1 MKTKLTELI
10 PMLQKGR
17 SELPASKHLMAL
29 SALPADQRRALQE
42 AWPSIPVGSR
52 RSLMSTLAAM
62 AELDVDANFGAVFR
76 LALEDGDEAVR
87 LAALEG
93 LWEDEDEMLVPS
105 LVRLM
110 NADPSTDVRAAA
122 AVSLGRF
129 AMVGELEELNP
140 KMTAIVREALLAA
153 IHSQEQDMEVRRRAL
168 ESVSCMS
175 GDNISDLIRAAYR
188 DKDERMTV
196 SALFAMGRSLDD
208 MWAPDVLRELKN
220 ARPEIRFEAARSA
233 GELELTD
240 AVPTL
245 LEMLYDPESE
255 VRDAAIEALGN
266 IGGERALQALAELA
280 KSDNE
285 SIRHAALEA
294 LEIARFNEDPLAPEV
309 LSWLFEREAAE
320 RGSEDD
326 DWDDDWDDDG
336 DEDDDLE
343 GEDKED

>member
-1 MKTKLTELI
+1 
-10 PMLQKGR
+10 
-17 SELPASKHLMAL
+17 
-29 SALPADQRRALQE
+29 
-42 AWPSIPVGSR
+42 
-52 RSLMSTLAAM
+52 MSTLAEM
-62 AELDVDANFGAVFR
+62 AESDVDADFGAVFR
-76 LALEDGDEAVR
+76 LALGDDDDAVR

-93 LWEDEDEMLVPS
+93 LWEDEDAALVPT
-105 LVRLM
+105 LVRLL
-110 NADPSTDVRAAA
+110 NADPSTNVRAAA

-129 AMVGELEELNP
+129 AMAGELEELNP
-140 KMTAIVREALLAA
+140 KMTAVVREALLAA
-153 IHSQEQDMEVRRRAL
+153 IRSQDQDVDVRRRAL

-175 GDNISDLIRAAYR
+175 GDDISDLIRAAYR
-188 DKDERMTV
+188 DKDEWMAV
-196 SALFAMGRSLDD
+196 SAVFAMGRSLDET
-208 MWAPDVLRELKN
+208 WAPYVLRELKN
-220 ARPEIRFEAARSA
+220 ARTEIRFEAARAA

-255 VRDAAIEALGN
+255 VRDVAIEALGN
-266 IGGERALQALAELA
+266 IGGESALQALAELA

-309 LSWLFEREAAE
+309 LSWLFDREAAE

-326 DWDDDWDDDG
+326 EWDDDWDDDG

-343 GEDKED
+343 LEDKED